1 MKKIRIL
8 IFSIVCLLI
17 LPLHGFSQFTLS
29 GELRPRLEYRH
40 GFQSLSLPEDDPAF
54 FTSQRTR
61 LNINFSENS
70 FRFGFSFQDIRVWGE
85 VPQLNRT
92 DINSSVHEA
101 WGELKLSEKS
111 MLKFGRQELVYD
123 DSRIFGNV
131 DWAQQGRSHDVAVYK
146 YLNESGLQFH
156 LGLAYNQTGERNAG
170 TSYTLA
176 GSYKT
181 MQYAWLSRKS
191 EDSQFSILFLN
202 NGLESDSGNH
212 YFSQTFGGRYQQAFS
227 TSSGME
233 GSAYI
238 QTGKLVTSRKLGA
251 WYSAL
256 SGYFRPSDKVRI
268 DMGFE
273 ILSGTDQ
280 REGTAEKSKS
290 FTPLYGTNHKFNGH
304 MDYFYVGNHNNNV
317 GLVDIFSSFEYSK
330 NRFSI
335 GVTPHVFFSHA
346 GIINP
351 DIPAEDMPK
360 FLGVELDL
368 YGGYKINEFSQFRFG
383 YSKMFASETMEVLKG
398 GSRKEANHWAW
409 LMVVIKPVLIKS
421 VNQ

>member
-1 MKKIRIL
+1 MQFFI
-8 IFSIVCLLI
+8 SSMVCLII

-40 GFQSLSLPEDDPAF
+40 GFQSLSLPENDPAF

-111 MLKFGRQELVYD
+111 MLKLGRQELVYD

-146 YLNESGLQFH
+146 YMNESGLQFH
-156 LGLAYNQTGERNAG
+156 LGLAYNQTGESNAG
-170 TSYTLA
+170 TSYTMPN
-176 GSYKT
+176 SYKT
-181 MQYAWLSRKS
+181 LQYAWVNRKS
-191 EDSQFSILFLN
+191 ENSQFSVLFLN
-202 NGLESDSGNH
+202 NGLEDAEGNN
-212 YFSQTFGGRYQQAFS
+212 YFSQTFGGRYHLKFS
-227 TSSGME
+227 ETTGME
-233 GSAYI
+233 GSAYL
-238 QTGKLVTSRKLGA
+238 QTGKIVTGSTLGA
-251 WYSAL
+251 WYAAL
-256 SGYFRPSDKVRI
+256 SGYLRPIEELRMDI
-268 DMGFE
+268 GFE

-280 REGTAEKSKS
+280 REGTAEKTKS

-304 MDYFYVGNHNNNV
+304 MDYFYVGNHINSI
-317 GLVDIFSSFEYSK
+317 GLIDLFSSFEYSK
-330 NRFSI
+330 NRFSA
-335 GVTPHVFFSHA
+335 GLTPHVFFSHA
-346 GIINP
+346 GLINP
-351 DIPAEDMPK
+351 ENPAEDMSK

-368 YGGYKINEFSQFRFG
+368 FVGYKINEFSQLRFG
-383 YSKMFASETMEVLKG
+383 YSKMFASESMEVLKG
-398 GSRKEANHWAW
+398 GSRNEANHWAW
-409 LMVVIKPVLIKS
+409 LMIIIKPVLFKS
-421 VNQ
+421 VTN